1 MDFRDAVFDTIR
13 SIMREDSDVVV
24 ATNDMGAMILDEI
37 RNETPERVVNVG
49 IAEQNLMGVSGG
61 LALAGKKVFVFGISA
76 HLVGRSLEHIKLDIC
91 VGNLPVVI
99 LGVGPGLAYGA
110 DGPTHHGTEDVAI
123 MRALPNMTIFNPC
136 DGIST
141 AALVR
146 TAYDLGSPAY
156 VRIDKENIQPIYSPT
171 DDYGCG
177 FEIWKEGTDVTV
189 ISTGVL
195 TFQALAAAELLVDDG
210 TSVQVVDV
218 FRLKPLDEDKLIDLM
233 SATGA
238 VLVCEEHNPN
248 GGLAPSIG
256 NLIAHSGL
264 HLKFRAATLPDTY
277 LLGSASRAWAR
288 AKFGLTSHDLA
299 KLLRSMA

>member
-13 SIMREDSDVVV
+13 SIMREDADVVV

-37 RNETPERVVNVG
+37 RAEMPERVINVG
-49 IAEQNLMGVSGG
+49 IAEQNLMAVSGG
-61 LALAGKKVFVFGISA
+61 LALAGKKVYVFGISA

-146 TAYDLGSPAY
+146 AAYDLGSPAY
-156 VRIDKENIQPIYSPT
+156 VRVDKENIQPIYSPT
-171 DDYGCG
+171 DDFDCG
-177 FEIWKEGTDVTV
+177 FKIWQEGTDVTV
-189 ISTGVL
+189 LSTGVL
-195 TFQALAAAELLVDDG
+195 TFQALAAAETLASEGV
-210 TSVQVVDV
+210 SVRVVDV
-218 FRLKPLDEDKLIDLM
+218 FRLKPLDEGKLIDVM
-233 SATGA
+233 KESGA
-238 VLVCEEHNPN
+238 VLVCEEHTPN
-248 GGLAPSIG
+248 GGLASAIG
-256 NLIAHSGL
+256 NIIAQSRL
-264 HLKFRAATLPDTY
+264 NPKFRAATLPDVY
-277 LLGSASRAWAR
+277 LLGSASRAWAHD
-288 AKFGLTSHDLA
+288 KFGLTSGDLA
-299 KLLRSMA
+299 KLLRSLV